1 MILLISCIVSS
12 DSRMITD
19 CHASTG
25 SRHECAMLPKRIEY
39 QRDELGL
46 PIEEVI
52 ADRGYGRGP
61 TYAQLREHTFAIT
74 LPCMIRIRVVAN

>member
-1 MILLISCIVSS
+1 
-12 DSRMITD
+12 
-19 CHASTG
+19 
-25 SRHECAMLPKRIEY
+25 MLPKRIEY

-61 TYAQLREHTFAIT
+61 TYAQLREQK
-74 LPCMIRIRVVAN
+74 IRHYYCLA